1 MVEAMRAATWLLAL
15 LALCGCATSS
25 PLPTSAPAAPPAIEA
40 LEVHPIFA
48 TWFLI
53 NEHYEGQLG
62 ELGDALGADCFVAR
76 LVEEQGRSWL
86 RAYRG
91 DGARNEDWYGWRA
104 EVLAPISGEVV
115 KIHENARTND
125 PGAFEPGIASYV
137 VLRHDDGTHV
147 LVAHLQEM
155 AVQVGERVTAGQPI
169 GRVGNNGNSRH
180 PHVHLGAWRNGR
192 PLQLRFDL
200 RAMATLRQ
208 QHADAD

>member
-1 MVEAMRAATWLLAL
+1 MRAMRISACLLAL
-15 LALCGCATSS
+15 LVLAGCATSS
-25 PLPTSAPAAPPAIEA
+25 SSTTPAPPAIEA
-40 LEVHPIFA
+40 VEVHPIFA
-48 TWFLI
+48 TWFLA

-76 LVEEQGRSWL
+76 LVEEQGRTWL

-115 KIHENARTND
+115 KIHENGHTNE
-125 PGAFEPGIASYV
+125 PGSFVPGIASYV
-137 VLRHDDGTHV
+137 VLRRDDGTHV
-147 LVAHLQEM
+147 LVAHLQEL
-155 AVQVGERVTAGQPI
+155 AVHEGDRIPAGQPI

-180 PHVHLGAWRNGR
+180 PHIHLGAWRDGR

-200 RAMATLRQ
+200 RAMAALRQ
-208 QHADAD
+208 QHADAY